1 LPKPLHP
8 AARILLWCGWAAAV
22 ELAAL
27 PQLLLLAVANATA
40 FVFSPIRAEAMRLLR
55 RSRWLFVVLFLAY
68 AWALPGAG
76 VWPGLGALSPT
87 VEGLQFGALRVAR
100 LALMLLGL
108 AVLLAL
114 TSRARMIYGLY
125 FLSWP
130 LARLGFDRR
139 AFAVRMGLTLEYVE
153 QAPHGTRWLEAL
165 RNPQPDTAGP
175 DTYTLQTETWQWRD
189 SLVILAAAVFLVV
202 LSCA

>member
-27 PQLLLLAVANATA
+27 PQLLLLAVVNATA

-125 FLSWP
+125 FLSSP

>member
-1 LPKPLHP
+1 MAKPLHP

-27 PQLLLLAVANATA
+27 PQLLFLAVASSTA
-40 FVFSPIRAEAMRLLR
+40 FVFSPIRSEALRLLR

-68 AWALPGAG
+68 AWALPGTG
-76 VWPGLGALSPT
+76 LWPGLGALSPT
-87 VEGLQFGALRVAR
+87 VEGLQYGALRVAR

-125 FLSWP
+125 FLSGP

-153 QAPHGTRWLEAL
+153 QAPRGTRWLEAL
-165 RNPQPDTAGP
+165 RNPQPDAAGP
-175 DTYTLQTETWQWRD
+175 DTYTLQSEPWQWRD

>member
-27 PQLLLLAVANATA
+27 PQLLLLAVVNATA

-87 VEGLQFGALRVAR
+87 VEGLQFGVLRVAR

>member
-1 LPKPLHP
+1 MARSFHP

-27 PQLLLLAVANATA
+27 PHLLLLAVASATA
-40 FVFSPIRAEAMRLLR
+40 FVFSPIRSESLHLLR
-55 RSRWLFVVLFLAY
+55 RTRWLFVVLFLAY

-76 VWPGLGALSPT
+76 VWPGLGVLSPT
-87 VEGLQFGALRVAR
+87 VEGLQYGALRVAR

-114 TSRARMIYGLY
+114 TSRPQMIYGLY

-153 QAPHGTRWLEAL
+153 QAPNGTRWLEAL
-165 RNPQPDTAGP
+165 RNPQPCATGP
-175 DTYTLQTETWQWRD
+175 DTYTLQTEPWQWRD
-189 SLVILAAAVFLVV
+189 SLVILAAAVFLVI

>member
-1 LPKPLHP
+1 MAKPLHP

-27 PQLLLLAVANATA
+27 PHLLPLAVASATA
-40 FVFSPIRAEAMRLLR
+40 FVFPAIRSESLRLLR
-55 RSRWLFVVLFLAY
+55 RTRWLLVVLFLAY

-76 VWPGLGALSPT
+76 LWPGLGALSPT
-87 VEGLQFGALRVAR
+87 VEGLQYGALRVAR
-100 LALMLLGL
+100 LALMMLGL

-114 TSRARMIYGLY
+114 TSRSQMIYGLY

-153 QAPHGTRWLEAL
+153 RAPRGTRWLAAL
-165 RNPQPDTAGP
+165 RNPEPDTAGP
-175 DTYTLQTETWQWRD
+175 DTYILQAEPWQWRD
-189 SLVILAAAVFLVV
+189 SVVILAAVVSLVV

>member
-1 LPKPLHP
+1 LAKPPHP

-40 FVFSPIRAEAMRLLR
+40 FVFSPVRAEAMRLLR

>member
-1 LPKPLHP
+1 LANPLHP

-27 PQLLLLAVANATA
+27 PQLLLLAVASATA
-40 FVFSPIRAEAMRLLR
+40 FLISPIRSEALRLLR
-55 RSRWLFVVLFLAY
+55 RTRWLFAVLFLAY

-76 VWPGLGALSPT
+76 VWPVLGALSPT
-87 VEGLQFGALRVAR
+87 VEGLQYGALRVAR

-153 QAPHGTRWLEAL
+153 RAPHGTRWLEAL

-175 DTYTLQTETWQWRD
+175 DTYSLQSEPWQWRD
-189 SLVILAAAVFLVV
+189 SVVILAAVVFLVV

>member
-1 LPKPLHP
+1 MPKPLHP

-27 PQLLLLAVANATA
+27 PQLLLLAVVNATA

-125 FLSWP
+125 FLSSP

>member
-1 LPKPLHP
+1 MPKPLHP

-27 PQLLLLAVANATA
+27 PQLLLLAVVNATA